1 MDISLAPE
9 TLIRAYCNGIFPMAE
24 GKDTDKI
31 FWVSP
36 EIRGVIPLNKFH
48 ISKSLR
54 RSIVKRDYKIKINT
68 DFLGV
73 IKNCADRSESWINSD
88 ILKAYSDLFNLGFC
102 HSIEVW
108 DNDDLIG
115 GIYGL
120 AIKRAFF
127 GESMFSKRPN
137 ASKIALA
144 YLVSRLKYGGFLLFD
159 VQFQSEHLKT
169 LGAIE
174 VLKANYQDLLKNALE
189 GDANFFSQPSEV
201 DPVEFCI

>member
-24 GKDTDKI
+24 GKDTNKI
-31 FWVSP
+31 FWISP
-36 EIRGVIPLNKFH
+36 EVRGIIPLNKFH

-127 GESMFSKRPN
+127 GESMFSKRSN